1 MRPLDL
7 GFELS
12 NLCNLHCNH
21 CIRGSHQDTI
31 ESLTLPFVQ
40 RVLDDAAASQFGPL
54 AVVLTGGEP
63 LAAPLFPAV
72 IRELNVRSIPYR
84 FATNGW
90 HIPRHM
96 AALLANPPSFV
107 RISLSGGTSLTHDAE
122 RGAGSFRRALLAAA
136 TLLASGIR
144 AEFSMVVTRDSRSEI
159 AEAIRIANQ
168 LGVAEFHVILPQP
181 TPETAIAASD
191 LSPEEW
197 KAVAL
202 EVYALSRTSGVPV
215 YLDYGAFLPFPRPLC
230 NTLSLRQVYID
241 AQGKVPFCCQ
251 LSRYGTGEE
260 IILGDLNT
268 DSLAT
273 VVERAE
279 ARYAEFNA
287 ETVKLHQIGAR
298 DELDEFPCLSCARR
312 HGKTEFLADFPEHP
326 WTALARSA

>member
-1 MRPLDL
+1 MRPLDV

-21 CIRGSHQDTI
+21 CIRGSHQTTV

-40 RVLDDAAASQFGPL
+40 SVLDQAAAGFGPL

-63 LAAPLFPAV
+63 LAAPLFPEIV
-72 IRELNVRSIPYR
+72 RELGKRSIPYR
-84 FATNGW
+84 FVTNGW
-90 HIPRHM
+90 HIPRHLPT
-96 AALLANPPSFV
+96 LLAHRPSFV
-107 RISLSGGTSLTHDAE
+107 RISLSGGTALTHDAE
-122 RGAGSFRRALLAAA
+122 RGAGSFRKALVAAA

-144 AEFSMVVTRDSRSEI
+144 AELSLVVTRESRPEI
-159 AEAIRIANQ
+159 ADAIRIANE

-202 EVYALSRTSGVPV
+202 EVFALSRISNVPV
-215 YLDYGAFLPFPRPLC
+215 FLDYGAFLPFPRPLC
-230 NTLSLRQVYID
+230 NTMSLRQVYID
-241 AQGKVPFCCQ
+241 GQGRVPFCCQ

-260 IILGDLNT
+260 VILGDLNI

-273 VVERAE
+273 IVKRAE
-279 ARYAEFNA
+279 ARYEEFNA
-287 ETVKLHQIGAR
+287 ETVTLHQIGAR

-312 HGKTEFLADFPEHP
+312 HGKTGFLSDFPEHP
-326 WTALARSA
+326 WAALAKSA